1 MAKIRAL
8 PHRERSEAVKT
19 VVWTNGSCNA
29 KGRHG
34 RGGWAAL
41 IEQAGTFREISGSA
55 DDTTHNRME
64 LTAICVELE
73 TLTGAIDGREETPSS
88 AARSTGSPRQAA

>member
-1 MAKIRAL
+1 M
-8 PHRERSEAVKT
+8 KT
-19 VVWTNGSCNA
+19 VVWTDGSCNA

-41 IEQAGTFREISGSA
+41 IEQAGTFGEISGSA

-73 TLTGAIDGREETPSS
+73 TLTGAIDGKGGNLFVG
-88 AARSTGSPRQAA
+88 GSFNGVAVSCPGCAGCDQPQNGNVL